1 MKIKLKDKIFT
12 YRFAKEEDIDII
24 NKFDINIYRK
34 VDHRIYFRHNKIKL
48 KNMMSNGRK
57 ILLVFFEEK
66 LVAWA
71 GVIVT
76 ASKAYATDYDFTEKQ
91 MEEAGALVATAVS
104 PKFRGYGLQKFLIQ
118 KRIEYL
124 KKIKMKYAL
133 TDVNPLNKH
142 SEKNI
147 IACGFKFTK
156 KARIRRRNSKVM
168 LNHYILKL

>member
-24 NKFDINIYRK
+24 NRFDINIYKK
-34 VDHRIYFRHNKIKL
+34 VNHDFYFRHNETKL

-57 ILLVFFEEK
+57 IWVVFYEDK
-66 LVAWA
+66 LVAWTGIRLRLDKDEA
-71 GVIVT
+71 
-76 ASKAYATDYDFTEKQ
+76 KDYNLTEKQ
-91 MEEAGALVATAVS
+91 IEKAGALVATAVS
-104 PKFRGYGLQKFLIQ
+104 QKFRGYGLQKFLIQ